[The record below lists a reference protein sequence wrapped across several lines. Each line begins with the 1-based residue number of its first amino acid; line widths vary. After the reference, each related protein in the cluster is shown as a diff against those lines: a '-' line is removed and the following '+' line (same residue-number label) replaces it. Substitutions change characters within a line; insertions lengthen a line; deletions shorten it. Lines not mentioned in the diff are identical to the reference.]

1 MAEKRDKIL
10 GSHKMNNAPDITAK
24 AVVLGLGNAGTKIV
38 KELSELNG
46 SSWLSIGAADT
57 DKSSLERCG
66 LQNSFP
72 VGFEW
77 THGVGCGG
85 NVIKGERAFA
95 HPSRT
100 RIIEFLS
107 GASLVV
113 VTGGMGGGTATAGC
127 SSIARAAKKMG
138 IPSIFIISTPFSF
151 EGHSKRETAEAG
163 IKMLLTDADIVISV
177 PNDILYSSIAAHS
190 SAEDSFKKSDVEIA
204 KAVLGISEIIRCKNI
219 LSADISD
226 FKNVLQKRKSLCCLG
241 LGSAERSEGE
251 NFSHIALER
260 LMASPLL
267 GGTENIREADAVIL
281 TLTGGPELSI
291 AEMKHSLE
299 AVQRYT
305 EKTTKL
311 IVGANTDPLYAG
323 RIQLTLVSVRYEFSP
338 DATEEFSNVADM
350 QEQLAS
356 HQPELPLLPVSKG
369 IFTNTSRNIFAS
381 QDLDIPTF
389 LRQGVH
395 LDKGR

>member
-1 MAEKRDKIL
+1 
-10 GSHKMNNAPDITAK
+10 MNNAPDITTK

-38 KELSELNG
+38 KALTELNC

-66 LQNSFP
+66 IQNSLP
-72 VGFEW
+72 IGFEW
-77 THGVGCGG
+77 THGGGCGG
-85 NVIKGERAFA
+85 NIIKGERAFA

-107 GASLVV
+107 GASLLV

-138 IPSIFIISTPFSF
+138 IPSIFIITTPFSF

-163 IKMLLTDADIVISV
+163 IKMLLTDADVVISV
-177 PNDILYSSIAAHS
+177 PNDILYSSIAAHT
-190 SAEDSFKKSDVEIA
+190 SAEDAFKKSDIEIA
-204 KAVLGISEIIRCKNI
+204 RAVLGIAEIIRCRNI

-226 FKNVLQKRKSLCCLG
+226 FKNILQKRKSLCCLG

-260 LMASPLL
+260 LLASPLL
-267 GGTENIREADAVIL
+267 GGTENIREANAVIL

-299 AVQRYT
+299 AVQRHT
-305 EKTTKL
+305 EKDTKL

-323 RIQLTLVSVRYEFSP
+323 RIQLTLVAVRYEFSP
-338 DATEEFSNVADM
+338 DAPEFTEVADFPK
-350 QEQLAS
+350 QALPD
-356 HQPELPLLPVSKG
+356 QPELPLLPVSKG
-369 IFTNTSRNIFAS
+369 IFTNTSRNISSS

>member
-1 MAEKRDKIL
+1 
-10 GSHKMNNAPDITAK
+10 MNNAPDITAK

-38 KELSELNG
+38 KALTELNC

-66 LQNSFP
+66 IQNSFP
-72 VGFEW
+72 IGFEW
-77 THGVGCGG
+77 THGGGCGG
-85 NVIKGERAFA
+85 NIIKGERAFA

-107 GASLVV
+107 GASLLV

-138 IPSIFIISTPFSF
+138 IPSIFIITTPFSF

-163 IKMLLTDADIVISV
+163 IKMLLTDADVVISV
-177 PNDILYSSIAAHS
+177 PNDILYSSIAAHT
-190 SAEDSFKKSDVEIA
+190 SAEDAFKKSDIEIA
-204 KAVLGISEIIRCKNI
+204 RAVLGIAEIIRCRNI

-226 FKNVLQKRKSLCCLG
+226 FKNILQKRKSLCCLG

-260 LMASPLL
+260 LLASPLL
-267 GGTENIREADAVIL
+267 GGTENIREANAVIL

-299 AVQRYT
+299 AVQRHT
-305 EKTTKL
+305 EKDTKL

-323 RIQLTLVSVRYEFSP
+323 RIQLTLVAVRYEFSP
-338 DATEEFSNVADM
+338 DAPEFTEVADFPK
-350 QEQLAS
+350 QALPD
-356 HQPELPLLPVSKG
+356 QPELPLLPVSKG
-369 IFTNTSRNIFAS
+369 IFTNTSRNISSS

>member
-1 MAEKRDKIL
+1 M
-10 GSHKMNNAPDITAK
+10 
-24 AVVLGLGNAGTKIV
+24 

-77 THGVGCGG
+77 TRGAGCGG

-95 HPSRT
+95 RPSRT

-113 VTGGMGGGTATAGC
+113 VTGGMDGGTATAGC

-138 IPSIFIISTPFSF
+138 IPSIFITTAPFSF
-151 EGHSKRETAEAG
+151 EGHSKRETADGG
-163 IKMLLTDADIVISV
+163 IKMLLPDADIVISV
-177 PNDILYSSIAAHS
+177 PNDILYSSIAAHT
-190 SAEDSFKKSDVEIA
+190 SAEEAFRKSDVEIA
-204 KAVLGISEIIRCKNI
+204 RAVLGIAEIIRCRNI

-226 FKNVLQKRKSLCCLG
+226 FRNILQKRKSLCCLG

-299 AVQRYT
+299 AVQRHT
-305 EKTTKL
+305 ENNTKL
-311 IVGANTDPLYAG
+311 LVGANTDPLYAG
-323 RIQLTLVSVRYEFSP
+323 RIQLTLISVRYEFSP
-338 DATEEFSNVADM
+338 DAPKEPDVPDVPEKSGSN
-350 QEQLAS
+350 
-356 HQPELPLLPVSKG
+356 QPELPLLPVSKG
-369 IFTNTSRNIFAS
+369 IFTNASKNIISS

>member
-1 MAEKRDKIL
+1 M
-10 GSHKMNNAPDITAK
+10 
-24 AVVLGLGNAGTKIV
+24 
-38 KELSELNG
+38 
-46 SSWLSIGAADT
+46 
-57 DKSSLERCG
+57 
-66 LQNSFP
+66 
-72 VGFEW
+72 
-77 THGVGCGG
+77 
-85 NVIKGERAFA
+85 
-95 HPSRT
+95 
-100 RIIEFLS
+100 
-107 GASLVV
+107 V

-127 SSIARAAKKMG
+127 SSLARAAKKLG
-138 IPSIFIISTPFSF
+138 IPSIFIITTPFSF

-190 SAEDSFKKSDVEIA
+190 SAEDAFRKSDVEIA
-204 KAVLGISEIIRCKNI
+204 SAVLGIAEIIRCGNI

-226 FKNVLQKRKSLCCLG
+226 FKNILQKRKSLCCLG

-251 NFSHIALER
+251 NFSHLALER

-267 GGTENIREADAVIL
+267 GGTENIKEADAIIL
-281 TLTGGPELSI
+281 TLTGGPELNI

-305 EKTTKL
+305 EKNTKL

-323 RIQLTLVSVRYEFSP
+323 RIQLTLVSIRYEFSP
-338 DATEEFSNVADM
+338 DAPEEFSDVADF

-356 HQPELPLLPVSKG
+356 DQPELPLLPVSKG
-369 IFTNTSRNIFAS
+369 IFTNTSRNISSS

-395 LDKGR
+395 LDKGRQ

>member
-1 MAEKRDKIL
+1 
-10 GSHKMNNAPDITAK
+10 MNNAPDITAK

-38 KELSELNG
+38 KALTELNC

-66 LQNSFP
+66 IQNSFP
-72 VGFEW
+72 IGFEW
-77 THGVGCGG
+77 THGGGCGG
-85 NVIKGERAFA
+85 NIIKGERAFA
-95 HPSRT
+95 HPSRS

-107 GASLVV
+107 GASLLV

-138 IPSIFIISTPFSF
+138 IPSIFIITTPFSF

-163 IKMLLTDADIVISV
+163 IKMLLTDADVVISV
-177 PNDILYSSIAAHS
+177 PNDILYSSIAAHT
-190 SAEDSFKKSDVEIA
+190 SAEDAFKKSDIEIA
-204 KAVLGISEIIRCKNI
+204 RAVLGIAEIIRCRNI

-226 FKNVLQKRKSLCCLG
+226 FKNILQKRKSLCCLG

-251 NFSHIALER
+251 NFSHSALER
-260 LMASPLL
+260 LLASPLL
-267 GGTENIREADAVIL
+267 GGTENIREANAVIL

-299 AVQRYT
+299 AVQRHT
-305 EKTTKL
+305 EKDTKL

-323 RIQLTLVSVRYEFSP
+323 RIQLTLVAVRYEFSP
-338 DATEEFSNVADM
+338 DAPEFTEVADFPK
-350 QEQLAS
+350 QALPD
-356 HQPELPLLPVSKG
+356 QPELPLLPVSKG
-369 IFTNTSRNIFAS
+369 IFTNTSRNISSS

>member
-1 MAEKRDKIL
+1 MD
-10 GSHKMNNAPDITAK
+10 NASDITAK

-38 KELSELNG
+38 RELSQLNG

-57 DKSSLERCG
+57 DKSSLEYGG

-77 THGVGCGG
+77 TQGVGCGG

-100 RIIEFLS
+100 HVIEFLS

-127 SSIARAAKKMG
+127 SSIARAAKKLG
-138 IPSIFIISTPFSF
+138 IPSIFVITAPFSF
-151 EGHSKRETAEAG
+151 EGHSKRETSEAG
-163 IKMLLTDADIVISV
+163 IKMLLTDADVVISV
-177 PNDILYSSIAAHS
+177 PNDILYSSIAAHT
-190 SAEDSFKKSDVEIA
+190 SAEDAFKKSDIEIA
-204 KAVLGISEIIRCKNI
+204 KAVLGIAEIIRCRNI

-226 FKNVLQKRKSLCCLG
+226 FKNILHKRKSLCCLG
-241 LGSAERSEGE
+241 LGSAERGEGE
-251 NFSHIALER
+251 NFSHLAVER

-299 AVQRYT
+299 SVQRHT
-305 EKTTKL
+305 GKDTKL
-311 IVGANTDPLYAG
+311 IVGANTDPLYTG
-323 RIQLTLVSVRYEFSP
+323 QIQLTLVSVRYEFSQDAPKEP
-338 DATEEFSNVADM
+338 DMPDFPEKSG
-350 QEQLAS
+350 S
-356 HQPELPLLPVSKG
+356 SQPELPLLPVSKG
-369 IFTNTSRNIFAS
+369 IFTNASKNIISS

-389 LRQGVH
+389 LRQGIH